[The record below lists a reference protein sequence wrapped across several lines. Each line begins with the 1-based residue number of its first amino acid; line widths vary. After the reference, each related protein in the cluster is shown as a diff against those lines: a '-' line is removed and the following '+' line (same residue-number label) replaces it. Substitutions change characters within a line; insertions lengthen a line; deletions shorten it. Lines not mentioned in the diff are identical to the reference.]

1 MTPTDPQPHRARPT
15 SVGKSPAL
23 YLLGS
28 TFAYFALWLLVPKA
42 TFLPKAVNAILT
54 AMPFAKGEL
63 ALVLNLLCMI
73 MLSAPTVAFMAIQ
86 ISIVY
91 HFAKLKPDFKWGV
104 ISLAISL
111 GSAAAI
117 TALIVRNVVVK
128 HPLILAKLGHYPNVQ
143 EHLCILSHY
152 PGLLRMPVTVLTML
166 AAASVGCL
174 VALRIRDR
182 NLLLPVVMFAAVID
196 LWTVTRGPVSALM
209 RSAPDVGHAVSA
221 PIPQI
226 GTGAFMPNT
235 FVGPGDSLFMALV
248 FAAVCRLKMNGPRNY
263 WFVFSRHDYWDAC
276 GNVGFAGL
284 TAGIDRARRS
294 RSFRQLA
301 GVPFVKTGKGLNRR
315 CGHRAADIAAAGM
328 AHLEAARGEEDFAQA
343 ISAGLVAG
351 APSSPENNVVYFRS
365 FRDSPENERPAKLR
379 PLKRWRRPPPC
390 SLVLSPKLGTGLF
403 FEHQA
408 IGVFLH

>member
-263 WFVFSRHDYWDAC
+263 WFVFIAMTIGMLAVMS
-276 GNVGFAGL
+276 GL
-284 TAGIDRARRS
+284 LDSLPALIV
-294 RSFRQLA
+294 L
-301 GVPFVKTGKGLNRR
+301 
-315 CGHRAADIAAAGM
+315 AAAVVS
-328 AHLEAARGEEDFAQA
+328 ANWREFHLSKQEKASIAVVAIVLLTSLPLVWHILKPHEEKKTSPKP
-343 ISAGLVAG
+343 SAPV
-351 APSSPENNVVYFRS
+351 SSP
-365 FRDSPENERPAKLR
+365 ALR
-379 PLKRWRRPPPC
+379 PPRK
-390 SLVLSPKLGTGLF
+390 
-403 FEHQA
+403 
-408 IGVFLH
+408 